1 MGRLAAG
8 TDTLLVRPAA
18 AQDANGV
25 ATLLGVL
32 GYPCDRDEAAGRL
45 RAVAEEPGQ
54 QVLVA
59 DRHGCLVGL
68 LALDIRYYLPLGG
81 PTCRITALAV
91 SAGEQ
96 RQGVGRMLLREA
108 EQRARQAGA
117 ARIELTSGAQRAEAH
132 DFYRACGYEDGAL
145 RFLKRL
151 GA

>member
-1 MGRLAAG
+1 MGRQAAG

-18 AQDANGV
+18 AEDAAGV

-32 GYPCDRDEAAGRL
+32 GYPCDRDEAASRL
-45 RAVAEEPGQ
+45 RAVADEPGQ

-91 SAGEQ
+91 SSGEQ

-108 EQRARQAGA
+108 EQSGRPGGGDRIHLAAGTP
-117 ARIELTSGAQRAEAH
+117 R
-132 DFYRACGYEDGAL
+132 D
-145 RFLKRL
+145 
-151 GA
+151 